1 MPKNILH
8 GLKSIRIGVLNSGKW
23 SFGATNVQFI
33 IVQILGMFESLE
45 HPQERWDI
53 CLQNYKIVN
62 TVETLC
68 LHYRDLYLI
77 RWRLHAQ
84 ATKFQHL

>member
-1 MPKNILH
+1 MGSEEDRYGGIDRFSLFINMQFQLVSPKRRNSVLIFY
-8 GLKSIRIGVLNSGKW
+8 RI
-23 SFGATNVQFI
+23 F
-33 IVQILGMFESLE
+33 
-45 HPQERWDI
+45 

-68 LHYRDLYLI
+68 LHYRDSYLI

-84 ATKFQHL
+84 ATKFQQAEM